1 MNSTILHFFGKA
13 LTGQGM
19 KNVYKDLMKE
29 AKTVYFLK
37 GANGFKLSELLQSL
51 GKHYHDIG
59 VSIEYF
65 HDPLFENNFE
75 ALFVKEPHN
84 ILFLQSTSPSFE
96 PTLYGT
102 RDKVISFYDC
112 IDEVKLKQHGER
124 IIQLNKDKEK
134 WHDKCFHALA
144 RAIKIHDDWE
154 IETRRHM
161 DWNGLNKQFEQL
173 IQNLFGKNQLKK
185 RGNETHRLLG
195 TLTPAGA
202 RDTLQSITQNV
213 EKRYFIK
220 GYPGTGKS
228 SMMKKLAGEALNRGY
243 DVQKVW
249 CGLDSNSIDMV
260 IIPELNF
267 CIFDSTEPHVYFP
280 DPARDGDQIFDIAQH
295 CHPTEIEEENIKA
308 IVAKYRSAMY
318 DAVAYCNLYAEAER
332 ALRDLIDSSIID
344 EQWNNRIEQLF
355 QD

>member
-1 MNSTILHFFGKA
+1 LNSTILHFFGKA

-19 KNVYKDLMKE
+19 KNVYKDVMNE

-37 GANGFKLSELLQSL
+37 GAHGFKLSEVLHNI
-51 GKHYHDIG
+51 GKHYNSQG
-59 VSIEYF
+59 AAIEYF
-65 HDPLFENNFE
+65 HDPLFENTFE

-84 ILFLQSTSPSFE
+84 ILFLQATTPSFE
-96 PTLYGT
+96 PQFYGS
-102 RDKVISFYDC
+102 RDKVISLYDC
-112 IDEVKLKQHGER
+112 IDEEKIKVHSDR
-124 IIQLNKDKEK
+124 IIQLTKEKEK
-134 WHDKCFHALA
+134 WHDKCFYALA

-161 DWNGLNKQFEQL
+161 DWAGLNGQIEQL
-173 IQNLFGKNQLKK
+173 IQNLFGKNQLNKQ
-185 RGNETHRLLG
+185 GNETHRLLG

-213 EKRYFIK
+213 ENRFFIK

-249 CGLDSNSIDMV
+249 CGLDANSIDMV

-280 DPARDGDQIFDIAQH
+280 DPARSGDQIFDIAQH
-295 CHPTEIEEENIKA
+295 CHPTELEEENIKV
-308 IVAKYRSAMY
+308 IVGKYRSAMY

-332 ALRDLIDSSIID
+332 NLREIVDSSII
-344 EQWNNRIEQLF
+344 EEKWNECIEHLF
-355 QD
+355 Q